1 MKAQASLEYLT
12 THAWSVLILIVV
24 LVLLVSMSFF
34 RPPTPVAC
42 LFPITF
48 SCVGFKLTTDGNLSL
63 DVRQSTGH
71 QITVMAFKCT
81 QEADAGTMIN
91 TPNITI
97 ANNDH
102 ALIANGTNFQCLDF
116 SGVPVSGSV
125 GSAYRG
131 KLYIYY
137 KEDDTGSDHIVSG
150 EVSTKY
156 E

>member
-1 MKAQASLEYLT
+1 MKAQAALEYLT
-12 THAWSVLILIVV
+12 THAWTVLVLIVV

-34 RPPTPVAC
+34 RPAAPIAC
-42 LFPITF
+42 FFPITF
-48 SCVGFKLTTDGNLSL
+48 SCVGFKLTTDANLSL

-81 QEADAGTMIN
+81 QESSAGTMVN

-102 ALIANGTNFQCLDF
+102 ALIANGTNFQCLD
-116 SGVPVSGSV
+116 STGTPLSGSL
-125 GSAYRG
+125 GSAYKG

-137 KEDDTGSDHIVSG
+137 KEDDTGSDHMVSG
-150 EVSTKY
+150 ELSAKY